1 MLLEIGMS
9 SFYSIGDERR
19 FFQGL
24 KDISSIKDIRGVGRG
39 LILQVDI
46 RSLNKESLRELMA
59 LLWRYGISLSP
70 LRVLAA
76 NNKKFAWLNDER
88 CYWYKSMFDKP
99 MENS

>member
-1 MLLEIGMS
+1 MQLEIGLS
-9 SFYSIGDERR
+9 TFYSMGDERR

-24 KDISSIKDIRGVGRG
+24 KDISAIKEVRGVGRG

-46 RSLNKESLRELMA
+46 RSLNKEAVRELIA

-70 LRVLAA
+70 LKVLTA

-88 CYWYKSMFDKP
+88 CYWYKSMFDVQQA
-99 MENS
+99 